1 MQRFFATDALET
13 GCEMRSS
20 NPVANTNA
28 VIIQRRAFG
37 GQGLVELAL
46 VMPILVLFL
55 LIAADFGRAYTAH
68 IAISSAA
75 REGASFGSRSLDN
88 AEDEAAVGA
97 AAMAQ
102 NETIWGNALTV
113 DSDVYEDEFG
123 YDAIVVTVDY
133 SFDVLFPFPPI
144 PDSLD
149 MSRTVRMRIIG
160 N

>member
-1 MQRFFATDALET
+1 
-13 GCEMRSS
+13 MRSG

-28 VIIQRRAFG
+28 TIVQRRAFS

-46 VMPILVLFL
+46 IMPILVLFL

-75 REGASFGSRSLDN
+75 REGASFGSRSLEN
-88 AEDEAAVGA
+88 AENAAAVRA
-97 AAMAQ
+97 AALAQ
-102 NETIWGNALTV
+102 NETIWGDAPTV
-113 DSDVYEDEFG
+113 TSNVGEDEFG
-123 YDAIVVTVDY
+123 YDYIEVEVDY
-133 SFDVLFPFPPI
+133 TFDVLFPFPPI

-149 MSRTVRMRIIG
+149 MSRTVRMRVIG